1 MIVFHF
7 KDKFQL
13 RWELT
18 NSLAVI
24 LQAFYKENLRLT
36 IDFIEPHILV
46 WKNPAFG
53 YEKMPSINY
62 KKIIFILKFLL
73 PAKLFEKEHF
83 QILRQ
88 FW

>member
-1 MIVFHF
+1 M
-7 KDKFQL
+7 
-13 RWELT
+13 T

-53 YEKMPSINY
+53 YEKMPSMNY
-62 KKIIFILKFLL
+62 KKIISILNVLL
-73 PAKLFEKEHF
+73 LAKLFEIE
-83 QILRQ
+83 ILPNCVKLERYL
-88 FW
+88 

>member
-1 MIVFHF
+1 MIVFHL

-13 RWELT
+13 RCELS
-18 NSLAVI
+18 NSLAGI
-24 LQAFYKENLRLT
+24 LQGEFKVNHC
-36 IDFIEPHILV
+36 FIEPHILV

-88 FW
+88 F